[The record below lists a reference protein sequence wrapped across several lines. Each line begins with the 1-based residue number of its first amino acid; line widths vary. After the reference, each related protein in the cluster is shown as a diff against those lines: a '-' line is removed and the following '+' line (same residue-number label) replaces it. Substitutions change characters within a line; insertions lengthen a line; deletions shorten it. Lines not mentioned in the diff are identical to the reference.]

1 MLRCKAAPAIL
12 NFTNHTEALRGFLY
26 ETLYPDPYRQDHH
39 CHSAD
44 CFSCD
49 FHGILNG
56 RSTRQNWQEQ
66 QITKAEDDLA
76 LYASSMDHIFDILEE
91 TLLYLPINNNS
102 FNQLVSFPQSDTQ
115 RHWSLLISIKE
126 QISSIKEIYPFM
138 ENIFVYYPEQNL
150 FLNEKVNPE
159 MTAVIRKQAED
170 FSGSAASSKL
180 WNTVSTANG
189 YYLYWLYKR
198 DGYCLGSWISYDAL
212 LSYICQNES
221 TAAADTPTYLLTD
234 FAGNVL
240 TTQGGITVIPREDL
254 GATVEKDGQFFI
266 TCQALH
272 PGVYIARILGTAEL
286 GLSPHWYSSSFA
298 AVTVLALLLVIC
310 VVLCISHWVLTPVKE
325 LTQGIEEIASGN
337 IEHRLQN
344 PSGTSLEFEKI
355 ETEFN
360 HMMDQLKDMQI
371 QIYQQELEQNETK
384 LRYLSQQIQP
394 HFILNSLNTLYTYS
408 NRDVEATRKIIRLL
422 SQYYRYVVNIESRY
436 VNLGQELDHIENF
449 LKLQKIRFPRKLDYE
464 ILCEDGI
471 DIVPI
476 PPFLLESFIG
486 NSLKYGQDEQE
497 KIMIRIQAVQ
507 VEPFVI
513 RISVQDQGG
522 GFSQEILEAI
532 EEYHKTHVKNEL
544 LGTGIYNCIERLNLI
559 YQDRAQIRCYNALPH
574 GAVVEITIHLNQ
586 CEN

>member
-1 MLRCKAAPAIL
+1 MKHFIQTLTGKITIVIL
-12 NFTNHTEALRGFLY
+12 LIVLPVIFMVY
-26 ETLYPDPYRQDHH
+26 Q
-39 CHSAD
+39 
-44 CFSCD
+44 
-49 FHGILNG
+49 NG
-56 RSTRQNWQEQ
+56 RSARENWQEQ

-76 LYASSMDHIFDILEE
+76 LYASSMDQIFDILEE

-115 RHWSLLISIKE
+115 KHWTLLISIKE

-159 MTAVIRKQAED
+159 MTAVIRKQAGSTIT
-170 FSGSAASSKL
+170 SGAASKL
-180 WNTVSTANG
+180 WNTVSTSNG
-189 YYLYWLYKR
+189 YYLYWLYQK
-198 DGYCLGSWISYDAL
+198 DGYCFGSWISYDAL

-221 TAAADTPTYLLTD
+221 TVSSNPPTYLLTD

-240 TTQGGITVIPREDL
+240 TTQDGITSISRENL
-254 GATVEKDGQFFI
+254 GITVEKDGQFFI
-266 TCQALH
+266 TRQVLH
-272 PGVYIARILGTAEL
+272 PGVYIARILGTDEL
-286 GLSPHWYSSSFA
+286 GLSTRWYSSGFA
-298 AVTVLALLLVIC
+298 AVTLLALLLVIC
-310 VVLCISHWVLTPVKE
+310 VILCISHWVLTPVKE
-325 LTQGIEEIASGN
+325 LTQGIEEIAAGN

-360 HMMDQLKDMQI
+360 HMMDQLKDMQV

-513 RISVQDQGG
+513 RISVQDQGE
-522 GFSQEILEAI
+522 GFSPEILEAI

-544 LGTGIYNCIERLNLI
+544 LGTGIYNCIERLSLI
-559 YQDRAQIRCYNALPH
+559 YQDRAQIHCYNALPH

>member
-1 MLRCKAAPAIL
+1 MKHFIQTLTGKITIVIL
-12 NFTNHTEALRGFLY
+12 LIVFPVIFMVY
-26 ETLYPDPYRQDHH
+26 Q
-39 CHSAD
+39 
-44 CFSCD
+44 
-49 FHGILNG
+49 NG

-170 FSGSAASSKL
+170 FLGSAASSKL

-408 NRDVEATRKIIRLL
+408 NRDVEATQKIIRLL

-513 RISVQDQGG
+513 RISVQDQGE
-522 GFSQEILEAI
+522 GFSPEILEAI

>member
-1 MLRCKAAPAIL
+1 MKHFIQTLTGKITIVIL
-12 NFTNHTEALRGFLY
+12 LIVFPVIFMVY
-26 ETLYPDPYRQDHH
+26 Q
-39 CHSAD
+39 
-44 CFSCD
+44 
-49 FHGILNG
+49 NG

-159 MTAVIRKQAED
+159 MTAVIRKQSEN

-513 RISVQDQGG
+513 RISVQDQGE
-522 GFSQEILEAI
+522 GFSPEILEAI
-532 EEYHKTHVKNEL
+532 EEYHKTHEKNEL

>member
-1 MLRCKAAPAIL
+1 MKHFIQTLTGKITIVIL
-12 NFTNHTEALRGFLY
+12 LIVFPVIFMVY
-26 ETLYPDPYRQDHH
+26 Q
-39 CHSAD
+39 
-44 CFSCD
+44 
-49 FHGILNG
+49 NG

-159 MTAVIRKQAED
+159 MTAVIRKQAEN

-298 AVTVLALLLVIC
+298 AVTVLALLLVVC

-513 RISVQDQGG
+513 RISVQDQGE
-522 GFSQEILEAI
+522 GFSPEILEAI

>member
-1 MLRCKAAPAIL
+1 MKHFIQTLTGKITIVIL
-12 NFTNHTEALRGFLY
+12 LIVFPVIFMVY
-26 ETLYPDPYRQDHH
+26 Q
-39 CHSAD
+39 
-44 CFSCD
+44 
-49 FHGILNG
+49 NG

-150 FLNEKVNPE
+150 FLNEKINPE
-159 MTAVIRKQAED
+159 MTAVIRKQAEN

-298 AVTVLALLLVIC
+298 AVTVLALLLIIC

-513 RISVQDQGG
+513 RISVQDQGE
-522 GFSQEILEAI
+522 GFSPEILEAI

>member
-1 MLRCKAAPAIL
+1 MKHFIQTLTGKITIVIL
-12 NFTNHTEALRGFLY
+12 LIVFPVIFMVY
-26 ETLYPDPYRQDHH
+26 Q
-39 CHSAD
+39 
-44 CFSCD
+44 
-49 FHGILNG
+49 NG

-159 MTAVIRKQAED
+159 MTAVIRKQAEN

-513 RISVQDQGG
+513 RISVQDQGE
-522 GFSQEILEAI
+522 GFSPEILEAI

-574 GAVVEITIHLNQ
+574 GAVLAITIHLNR

>member
-1 MLRCKAAPAIL
+1 MKHFIQTLTGKITIVIL
-12 NFTNHTEALRGFLY
+12 LIVFPVIFMVY
-26 ETLYPDPYRQDHH
+26 Q
-39 CHSAD
+39 
-44 CFSCD
+44 
-49 FHGILNG
+49 NG

-159 MTAVIRKQAED
+159 MTAVIRNQAEN

-507 VEPFVI
+507 VKPFVI
-513 RISVQDQGG
+513 RISVQDQGE
-522 GFSQEILEAI
+522 GFSPEILEAI

-586 CEN
+586 YEN

>member
-1 MLRCKAAPAIL
+1 MKHFIQTLTGKITIVIL
-12 NFTNHTEALRGFLY
+12 LIVFPVIFMVY
-26 ETLYPDPYRQDHH
+26 Q
-39 CHSAD
+39 
-44 CFSCD
+44 
-49 FHGILNG
+49 NG
-56 RSTRQNWQEQ
+56 SSTRQNWQEQ

-76 LYASSMDHIFDILEE
+76 LYVSSMDHIFDILEE

-102 FNQLVSFPQSDTQ
+102 FNQLVTFPQSDTQ

-159 MTAVIRKQAED
+159 MTAVIRKQSEN

-408 NRDVEATRKIIRLL
+408 NRDVEATQKIIRLL

-513 RISVQDQGG
+513 RISVQDQGE
-522 GFSQEILEAI
+522 GFSPEILEAI

>member
-1 MLRCKAAPAIL
+1 MKHFIQTLTGKITIVIL
-12 NFTNHTEALRGFLY
+12 LIVFPVIFMVY
-26 ETLYPDPYRQDHH
+26 Q
-39 CHSAD
+39 
-44 CFSCD
+44 
-49 FHGILNG
+49 NG

-159 MTAVIRKQAED
+159 MTAVIRKQAEN

-240 TTQGGITVIPREDL
+240 TTQGGITVIPRENL

-513 RISVQDQGG
+513 RISVQDQGE
-522 GFSQEILEAI
+522 GFSPEILEAI

>member
-1 MLRCKAAPAIL
+1 MKHFIQTLTGKITIVIL
-12 NFTNHTEALRGFLY
+12 LIVFPVIFMVY
-26 ETLYPDPYRQDHH
+26 Q
-39 CHSAD
+39 
-44 CFSCD
+44 
-49 FHGILNG
+49 NG

-408 NRDVEATRKIIRLL
+408 NRDVEATQKIIRLL

-471 DIVPI
+471 NIVPI

-513 RISVQDQGG
+513 RISVQDQGE
-522 GFSQEILEAI
+522 GFSPEILEAI

>member
-1 MLRCKAAPAIL
+1 MKHFIQTLTGKITIVIL
-12 NFTNHTEALRGFLY
+12 LIVFPVIFMVY
-26 ETLYPDPYRQDHH
+26 Q
-39 CHSAD
+39 
-44 CFSCD
+44 
-49 FHGILNG
+49 NG

-159 MTAVIRKQAED
+159 MTAVIRKQAKN

-522 GFSQEILEAI
+522 GFSPEILEAI

>member
-1 MLRCKAAPAIL
+1 MKHFIQTLTGKITIVIL
-12 NFTNHTEALRGFLY
+12 LIVFPVIFMVY
-26 ETLYPDPYRQDHH
+26 Q
-39 CHSAD
+39 
-44 CFSCD
+44 
-49 FHGILNG
+49 NG

-159 MTAVIRKQAED
+159 MTAVIRKQAEN

-240 TTQGGITVIPREDL
+240 TTQGGITVIPREYL

-513 RISVQDQGG
+513 RISVQDQGE
-522 GFSQEILEAI
+522 GFSPEILEAI

>member
-1 MLRCKAAPAIL
+1 MKHFIQTLTGKITIVIL
-12 NFTNHTEALRGFLY
+12 LIVFPVIFMVY
-26 ETLYPDPYRQDHH
+26 Q
-39 CHSAD
+39 
-44 CFSCD
+44 
-49 FHGILNG
+49 NG

-102 FNQLVSFPQSDTQ
+102 FNQLVTFPQSDTQ

-159 MTAVIRKQAED
+159 MTAVIRKQAEN

-198 DGYCLGSWISYDAL
+198 NGYCLGSWISYDAL

-513 RISVQDQGG
+513 RISVQDQGE
-522 GFSQEILEAI
+522 GFSPEILEAI

>member
-1 MLRCKAAPAIL
+1 MKHFIQTLTGKITIVIL
-12 NFTNHTEALRGFLY
+12 LIVFPVIFMVY
-26 ETLYPDPYRQDHH
+26 Q
-39 CHSAD
+39 
-44 CFSCD
+44 
-49 FHGILNG
+49 NG

-159 MTAVIRKQAED
+159 MTAVIRKQAEN

-266 TCQALH
+266 TCLALH

-513 RISVQDQGG
+513 RISVQDQGE
-522 GFSQEILEAI
+522 GFSPEILEAI

>member
-1 MLRCKAAPAIL
+1 MKHFIQTLTGKITIVIL
-12 NFTNHTEALRGFLY
+12 LIVFPVIFMVY
-26 ETLYPDPYRQDHH
+26 Q
-39 CHSAD
+39 
-44 CFSCD
+44 
-49 FHGILNG
+49 NG

-159 MTAVIRKQAED
+159 MTAVIRKQAEN

-384 LRYLSQQIQP
+384 LRHPSQQIQP

-513 RISVQDQGG
+513 RISVQDQGE
-522 GFSQEILEAI
+522 GFSPEILEAI

>member
-1 MLRCKAAPAIL
+1 MKHFIQTLTGKITIVIL
-12 NFTNHTEALRGFLY
+12 LIVFPVIFMVY
-26 ETLYPDPYRQDHH
+26 Q
-39 CHSAD
+39 
-44 CFSCD
+44 
-49 FHGILNG
+49 NG

-159 MTAVIRKQAED
+159 MTAVIRKQAEN

-240 TTQGGITVIPREDL
+240 TTQGGITVIHREDL

-513 RISVQDQGG
+513 RISVQDQGE
-522 GFSQEILEAI
+522 GFSPEILEAI

>member
-1 MLRCKAAPAIL
+1 MKHFIQTLTGKITIVIL
-12 NFTNHTEALRGFLY
+12 LIVFPVIFMVY
-26 ETLYPDPYRQDHH
+26 Q
-39 CHSAD
+39 
-44 CFSCD
+44 
-49 FHGILNG
+49 NG

-150 FLNEKVNPE
+150 FLNEKINPE
-159 MTAVIRKQAED
+159 MTAVIRKQAEN

-298 AVTVLALLLVIC
+298 AVTVLSLLLIIC

-513 RISVQDQGG
+513 RISVQDQGE
-522 GFSQEILEAI
+522 GFSPEILEAI

>member
-1 MLRCKAAPAIL
+1 MKHFIQTLTGKITIVIL
-12 NFTNHTEALRGFLY
+12 LIVFPVIFMVY
-26 ETLYPDPYRQDHH
+26 Q
-39 CHSAD
+39 
-44 CFSCD
+44 
-49 FHGILNG
+49 NG

-102 FNQLVSFPQSDTQ
+102 FNQLVTFPQSDTQ

-159 MTAVIRKQAED
+159 MTAVIRKQAEN

-408 NRDVEATRKIIRLL
+408 NRDVEATQKIIRLL

-513 RISVQDQGG
+513 RISVQDQGE
-522 GFSQEILEAI
+522 GFSPEILEAI

>member
-1 MLRCKAAPAIL
+1 MKHFIQTLTGKITIVIL
-12 NFTNHTEALRGFLY
+12 LIVFPVIFMVY
-26 ETLYPDPYRQDHH
+26 Q
-39 CHSAD
+39 
-44 CFSCD
+44 
-49 FHGILNG
+49 NG

-91 TLLYLPINNNS
+91 TLLYLPINNS
-102 FNQLVSFPQSDTQ
+102 FNQLVTFPQSDTQ

-159 MTAVIRKQAED
+159 MTAVIRKQAKN

-240 TTQGGITVIPREDL
+240 TTQGGVTVIPREDL

-513 RISVQDQGG
+513 RISVQDQGE
-522 GFSQEILEAI
+522 GFSPEILEAI

>member
-1 MLRCKAAPAIL
+1 MKHFIQTLTGKITIVIL
-12 NFTNHTEALRGFLY
+12 LIVFPVIFMVY
-26 ETLYPDPYRQDHH
+26 Q
-39 CHSAD
+39 
-44 CFSCD
+44 
-49 FHGILNG
+49 NG

-408 NRDVEATRKIIRLL
+408 NRDVEATQKIIRLL

-497 KIMIRIQAVQ
+497 KIMIWIQAVQ

-513 RISVQDQGG
+513 RISVQDQGE
-522 GFSQEILEAI
+522 GFSPEILEAI

>member
-1 MLRCKAAPAIL
+1 MKHFIQTLTGKITIVIL
-12 NFTNHTEALRGFLY
+12 LIVFPVIFMVY
-26 ETLYPDPYRQDHH
+26 Q
-39 CHSAD
+39 
-44 CFSCD
+44 
-49 FHGILNG
+49 NG

-254 GATVEKDGQFFI
+254 GATAEKDGQFFI

-408 NRDVEATRKIIRLL
+408 NRDVEATQKIIRLL

-513 RISVQDQGG
+513 RISVQDQGE
-522 GFSQEILEAI
+522 GFSPEILEAI

>member
-1 MLRCKAAPAIL
+1 MKHFIQTLTGKITIVIL
-12 NFTNHTEALRGFLY
+12 LIVFPVIFMVY
-26 ETLYPDPYRQDHH
+26 Q
-39 CHSAD
+39 
-44 CFSCD
+44 
-49 FHGILNG
+49 NG

-91 TLLYLPINNNS
+91 TLLYLPINNS

-408 NRDVEATRKIIRLL
+408 NRDVEATQKIIRLL

-513 RISVQDQGG
+513 RISVQDQGE
-522 GFSQEILEAI
+522 GFSPEILEAI

>member
-1 MLRCKAAPAIL
+1 MKHFIQTLTGKITIVIL
-12 NFTNHTEALRGFLY
+12 LIVFPVIFMVY
-26 ETLYPDPYRQDHH
+26 Q
-39 CHSAD
+39 
-44 CFSCD
+44 
-49 FHGILNG
+49 NG

-138 ENIFVYYPEQNL
+138 ENIFVYYPEEN
-150 FLNEKVNPE
+150 
-159 MTAVIRKQAED
+159 

-513 RISVQDQGG
+513 RISVQDQGE
-522 GFSQEILEAI
+522 GFSPEILEAI

>member
-1 MLRCKAAPAIL
+1 MKHFIQTLTGKITIVIL
-12 NFTNHTEALRGFLY
+12 LIVFPVIFMVY
-26 ETLYPDPYRQDHH
+26 Q
-39 CHSAD
+39 
-44 CFSCD
+44 
-49 FHGILNG
+49 NG

-159 MTAVIRKQAED
+159 MTAVIRKQAEN

-272 PGVYIARILGTAEL
+272 PGVYIARSLGTAEL

-513 RISVQDQGG
+513 RISVQDQGE
-522 GFSQEILEAI
+522 GFSPEILEAI

>member
-1 MLRCKAAPAIL
+1 MKHFIQTLTGKITIVIL
-12 NFTNHTEALRGFLY
+12 LIVFPVIFMVY
-26 ETLYPDPYRQDHH
+26 Q
-39 CHSAD
+39 
-44 CFSCD
+44 
-49 FHGILNG
+49 NG

-159 MTAVIRKQAED
+159 MTAVIRKQAEN

-371 QIYQQELEQNETK
+371 HIYQQELEQNETK

-513 RISVQDQGG
+513 RISVQDQGE
-522 GFSQEILEAI
+522 GFSPEILEAI

>member
-1 MLRCKAAPAIL
+1 MKHFIQTLTGKITIVIL
-12 NFTNHTEALRGFLY
+12 LIVFPVIFMVY
-26 ETLYPDPYRQDHH
+26 Q
-39 CHSAD
+39 
-44 CFSCD
+44 
-49 FHGILNG
+49 NG

-126 QISSIKEIYPFM
+126 QISSINEIYPFM

-159 MTAVIRKQAED
+159 MTAVIRKQAEN

-513 RISVQDQGG
+513 RISVQDQGE
-522 GFSQEILEAI
+522 GFSPEILEAI

>member
-1 MLRCKAAPAIL
+1 MKHFIQTLTGKITIVIL
-12 NFTNHTEALRGFLY
+12 LIVFPVIFMVY
-26 ETLYPDPYRQDHH
+26 Q
-39 CHSAD
+39 
-44 CFSCD
+44 
-49 FHGILNG
+49 NG

-102 FNQLVSFPQSDTQ
+102 FNQLVTFPQSDTQ

-159 MTAVIRKQAED
+159 MTAVIRKQAEN

-240 TTQGGITVIPREDL
+240 TTQGDITVIPREDL

-513 RISVQDQGG
+513 RISVQDQGE
-522 GFSQEILEAI
+522 GFSPEILEAI

>member
-1 MLRCKAAPAIL
+1 MKHFIQTLTGKITIVIL
-12 NFTNHTEALRGFLY
+12 LIVFPVIFMVY
-26 ETLYPDPYRQDHH
+26 Q
-39 CHSAD
+39 
-44 CFSCD
+44 
-49 FHGILNG
+49 NG

-159 MTAVIRKQAED
+159 MTAVIRKQAKN

-240 TTQGGITVIPREDL
+240 TTQGGVTVIPREDL

-513 RISVQDQGG
+513 RISVQDQGE
-522 GFSQEILEAI
+522 GFSPEILEAI

>member
-1 MLRCKAAPAIL
+1 MKHFIQTLTGKITIVIL
-12 NFTNHTEALRGFLY
+12 LIVFPVIFMVY
-26 ETLYPDPYRQDHH
+26 Q
-39 CHSAD
+39 
-44 CFSCD
+44 
-49 FHGILNG
+49 NG
-56 RSTRQNWQEQ
+56 RSTRQNWQDQ

-159 MTAVIRKQAED
+159 MTAVIRKQAEN

-513 RISVQDQGG
+513 RISVQDQGE
-522 GFSQEILEAI
+522 GFSPEILEAI

>member
-1 MLRCKAAPAIL
+1 MKHFIQTLTGKITIVIL
-12 NFTNHTEALRGFLY
+12 LIVFPVIFMVY
-26 ETLYPDPYRQDHH
+26 Q
-39 CHSAD
+39 
-44 CFSCD
+44 
-49 FHGILNG
+49 NG

-76 LYASSMDHIFDILEE
+76 LYVSSMDHIFDILEE

-159 MTAVIRKQAED
+159 MTAVIRKQAEN

-513 RISVQDQGG
+513 RISVQDQGE
-522 GFSQEILEAI
+522 GFSPEILEAI

>member
-1 MLRCKAAPAIL
+1 
-12 NFTNHTEALRGFLY
+12 
-26 ETLYPDPYRQDHH
+26 
-39 CHSAD
+39 
-44 CFSCD
+44 
-49 FHGILNG
+49 
-56 RSTRQNWQEQ
+56 
-66 QITKAEDDLA
+66 
-76 LYASSMDHIFDILEE
+76 
-91 TLLYLPINNNS
+91 
-102 FNQLVSFPQSDTQ
+102 
-115 RHWSLLISIKE
+115 
-126 QISSIKEIYPFM
+126 
-138 ENIFVYYPEQNL
+138 
-150 FLNEKVNPE
+150 
-159 MTAVIRKQAED
+159 
-170 FSGSAASSKL
+170 
-180 WNTVSTANG
+180 
-189 YYLYWLYKR
+189 
-198 DGYCLGSWISYDAL
+198 
-212 LSYICQNES
+212 
-221 TAAADTPTYLLTD
+221 
-234 FAGNVL
+234 
-240 TTQGGITVIPREDL
+240 
-254 GATVEKDGQFFI
+254 
-266 TCQALH
+266 
-272 PGVYIARILGTAEL
+272 
-286 GLSPHWYSSSFA
+286 
-298 AVTVLALLLVIC
+298 
-310 VVLCISHWVLTPVKE
+310 
-325 LTQGIEEIASGN
+325 
-337 IEHRLQN
+337 
-344 PSGTSLEFEKI
+344 
-355 ETEFN
+355 
-360 HMMDQLKDMQI
+360 MMDQLKDMQI

-513 RISVQDQGG
+513 RISVQDQGE
-522 GFSQEILEAI
+522 GFSPEILEAI

>member
-1 MLRCKAAPAIL
+1 MKHFIQTLTGKITIVIL
-12 NFTNHTEALRGFLY
+12 LIVFPVIFMVY
-26 ETLYPDPYRQDHH
+26 Q
-39 CHSAD
+39 
-44 CFSCD
+44 
-49 FHGILNG
+49 NG

-159 MTAVIRKQAED
+159 MTAVIRKQAEN

-422 SQYYRYVVNIESRY
+422 SQYYRYVVNIEFRY

-513 RISVQDQGG
+513 RISVQDQGE
-522 GFSQEILEAI
+522 GFSPEILEAI

>member
-1 MLRCKAAPAIL
+1 MKHFIQTLTGKITIVIL
-12 NFTNHTEALRGFLY
+12 LIVFPVIFMVY
-26 ETLYPDPYRQDHH
+26 Q
-39 CHSAD
+39 
-44 CFSCD
+44 
-49 FHGILNG
+49 NG

-159 MTAVIRKQAED
+159 MTAVIRKQAEN

-272 PGVYIARILGTAEL
+272 PGVYLARILGTAEL

-513 RISVQDQGG
+513 RISVQDQGE
-522 GFSQEILEAI
+522 GFSPEILEAI

>member
-1 MLRCKAAPAIL
+1 MKHFIQTLTGKITIVIL
-12 NFTNHTEALRGFLY
+12 LIVFPVIFMVY
-26 ETLYPDPYRQDHH
+26 Q
-39 CHSAD
+39 
-44 CFSCD
+44 
-49 FHGILNG
+49 NG

-159 MTAVIRKQAED
+159 MTAVIRKQAEN

-212 LSYICQNES
+212 LSYIRQNES
-221 TAAADTPTYLLTD
+221 TAAADAPTYLLTD

-513 RISVQDQGG
+513 RISVQDQGE
-522 GFSQEILEAI
+522 GFSPEILEAI

>member
-1 MLRCKAAPAIL
+1 MKHFIQTLTGKITIVIL
-12 NFTNHTEALRGFLY
+12 LIVFPVIFMVY
-26 ETLYPDPYRQDHH
+26 Q
-39 CHSAD
+39 
-44 CFSCD
+44 
-49 FHGILNG
+49 NG

-102 FNQLVSFPQSDTQ
+102 FNQLVTFPQSDTQ

-159 MTAVIRKQAED
+159 MTAVIRKQAEN
-170 FSGSAASSKL
+170 FSGPAASSKL

-325 LTQGIEEIASGN
+325 LTQGIEKIASGN

-513 RISVQDQGG
+513 RISVQDQGE
-522 GFSQEILEAI
+522 GFSPEILEAI

>member
-1 MLRCKAAPAIL
+1 MKHFIQTLTGKITIVIL
-12 NFTNHTEALRGFLY
+12 LIVFPVIFMVY
-26 ETLYPDPYRQDHH
+26 Q
-39 CHSAD
+39 
-44 CFSCD
+44 
-49 FHGILNG
+49 NG

-159 MTAVIRKQAED
+159 MTAVIRKQAEN

-180 WNTVSTANG
+180 WNTVCTANG

-513 RISVQDQGG
+513 RISVQDQGE
-522 GFSQEILEAI
+522 GFSPEILEAI

>member
-1 MLRCKAAPAIL
+1 MKHFIQTLTGKITIVIL
-12 NFTNHTEALRGFLY
+12 LIVFPVIFMVY
-26 ETLYPDPYRQDHH
+26 Q
-39 CHSAD
+39 
-44 CFSCD
+44 
-49 FHGILNG
+49 NG

-102 FNQLVSFPQSDTQ
+102 FNQLVTFPQSDTQ

-159 MTAVIRKQAED
+159 MTAVIRKQAEN

-298 AVTVLALLLVIC
+298 AVTVLALLLIIC

-513 RISVQDQGG
+513 RISVQDQGE
-522 GFSQEILEAI
+522 GFSPEILEAI